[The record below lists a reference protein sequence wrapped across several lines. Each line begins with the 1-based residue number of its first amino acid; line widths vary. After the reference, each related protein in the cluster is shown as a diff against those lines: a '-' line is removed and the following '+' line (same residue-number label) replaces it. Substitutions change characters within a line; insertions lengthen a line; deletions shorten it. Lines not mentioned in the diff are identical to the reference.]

1 MKLFSKFCLCALA
14 VASFAILPTTSS
26 AEDWRL
32 LGTRQVKDRVETDRI
47 SLNGHRGYR
56 KLKVCVYRNPV
67 NFKDLD
73 VYFENGGHQDIAIAR
88 RINAGNCTR
97 VIDLKGGKRDLDR
110 IVMRYEETSKRRATA
125 TVKVFG
131 K

>member
-1 MKLFSKFCLCALA
+1 MNLFSKICLSALT
-14 VASFAILPTTSS
+14 VASFAIIPATSS
-26 AEDWRL
+26 AKDWQL
-32 LGTRQVKDRVETDRI
+32 LGTRQAKDRVETDRI
-47 SLNGHRGYR
+47 SLSGHRGYR

-67 NFKDLD
+67 NFKDFD
-73 VYFENGGHQDIAIAR
+73 VYFENGGHQDVSVAR

-110 IVMRYEETSKRRATA
+110 IVLRYEETSKRLATA